1 MNDDQID
8 QLLREA
14 KEGDQANMAWMQY
27 LKKYTEKKQQELFQ
41 KFLDSPVSE
50 CFLVKYE
57 QQALDQLVSGI
68 LMAIETGKLADKQLE
83 EHRHG

>member
-1 MNDDQID
+1 MTEEQLD
-8 QLLREA
+8 QLLRES
-14 KEGDQANMAWMQY
+14 KEGEKASMVWMQY

-83 EHRHG
+83 DRK

>member
-1 MNDDQID
+1 MNDDQLD

-68 LMAIETGKLADKQLE
+68 LMAIETGKLANKQLE
-83 EHRHG
+83 EK